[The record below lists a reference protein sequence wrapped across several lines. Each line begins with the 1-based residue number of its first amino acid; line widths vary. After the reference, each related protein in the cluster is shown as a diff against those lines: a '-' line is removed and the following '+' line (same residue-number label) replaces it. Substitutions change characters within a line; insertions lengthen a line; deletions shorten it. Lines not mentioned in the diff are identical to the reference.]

1 MDKNSEIIR
10 TEILRILNESGK
22 IRGNELAKRVI
33 KKVGNEKI
41 VYREISSLVEE
52 GEIDKKIH
60 SKAHIEYELIN
71 LDESINE
78 QLKNLHKEIE
88 IIYDEINKFKVTTEQ
103 EKFTYQERLRSVIHL
118 IHIVQSTDGI
128 MKLLS
133 NYPSYKKDKMFS
145 QINRRLNDSWQTIME
160 IISLQVED
168 NFLNEILSNLRVL
181 QFDAKNVN

>member
-1 MDKNSEIIR
+1 MDITSEIIR
-10 TEILRILNESGK
+10 TEILRVLNEGGK
-22 IRGNELAKRVI
+22 IRGNELAERVI

-41 VYREISSLVEE
+41 VYREISSLVQS
-52 GEIDKKIH
+52 GEIDKKVH
-60 SKAHIEYELIN
+60 SRAHIEYELIN
-71 LDESINE
+71 LDESVNE

-88 IIYDEINKFKVTTEQ
+88 VIYDEIKKFKITIEQ
-103 EKFTYQERLRSVIHL
+103 EKLIFQERLRSVIHL

-133 NYPSYKKDKMFS
+133 HYPSFKKDKMYS
-145 QINRRLNDSWQTIME
+145 QIIRRINDCWQIIMD
-160 IISLQVED
+160 IIAHQDEE

>member
-1 MDKNSEIIR
+1 MDITSEIIR
-10 TEILRILNESGK
+10 TEILRVLNEGGK
-22 IRGNELAKRVI
+22 IRGNELAERVI

-41 VYREISSLVEE
+41 VYREISSLVQA
-52 GEIDKKIH
+52 GEIDKKVH
-60 SKAHIEYELIN
+60 SRAHIEYELIN
-71 LDESINE
+71 LDESVNE

-88 IIYDEINKFKVTTEQ
+88 VIYDEIKKFNITIEQ
-103 EKFTYQERLRSVIHL
+103 EKLIFQERLRSVIHL

-133 NYPSYKKDKMFS
+133 HYPSFKKDKMYS
-145 QINRRLNDSWQTIME
+145 QIIRRINDCWQIIMD
-160 IISLQVED
+160 IIAHQDEE

>member
-1 MDKNSEIIR
+1 MDKSSEIIR

-41 VYREISSLVEE
+41 VYREISSLVEA
-52 GEIDKKIH
+52 GEIDKKVH
-60 SKAHIEYELIN
+60 SRAHIEYELIN
-71 LDESINE
+71 LDESVNE

-88 IIYDEINKFKVTTEQ
+88 VIYDEIKKFNINTEQ
-103 EKFTYQERLRSVIHL
+103 EKLTFQERLRSVIHL

-133 NYPSYKKDKMFS
+133 LYPSFKKDKMFS
-145 QINRRLNDSWQTIME
+145 QIIRRVNDCWQTIMN
-160 IISLQVED
+160 IIVHQEEE
-168 NFLNEILSNLRVL
+168 NFLNEILTNLRVL
-181 QFDAKNVN
+181 QFNAKNVN

>member
-1 MDKNSEIIR
+1 MDITSEIIR
-10 TEILRILNESGK
+10 TEILRVLNEGGK
-22 IRGNELAKRVI
+22 IRGNELAERVI

-41 VYREISSLVEE
+41 VYREISSLVQS
-52 GEIDKKIH
+52 GEIDKKVH
-60 SKAHIEYELIN
+60 SRAHIEYELIN
-71 LDESINE
+71 LDESVNE

-88 IIYDEINKFKVTTEQ
+88 VIYDEIKKFKITIEQ
-103 EKFTYQERLRSVIHL
+103 EKLIFQERLRSVIHL

-133 NYPSYKKDKMFS
+133 HYPSFKKDKMYS
-145 QINRRLNDSWQTIME
+145 QIIRRIDDCWQIIMD
-160 IISLQVED
+160 IIAHQDEE

>member
-10 TEILRILNESGK
+10 IEILRILNENGK

-41 VYREISSLVEE
+41 VYREISLLVEA
-52 GEIDKKIH
+52 GEIDKKVH
-60 SKAHIEYELIN
+60 SRAHIEYELIN
-71 LDESINE
+71 LDETVNE

-88 IIYDEINKFKVTTEQ
+88 VIYEEIKKFNITTEQ
-103 EKFTYQERLRSVIHL
+103 EKLSFQERLRSVIHL

-133 NYPSYKKDKMFS
+133 YYPSFKKDRMFS
-145 QINRRLNDSWQTIME
+145 QIIRKINDCWQTIMN
-160 IISLQVED
+160 IIAHQKEE

>member
-1 MDKNSEIIR
+1 MDITSEIIR
-10 TEILRILNESGK
+10 TEILRVLNEGGK
-22 IRGNELAKRVI
+22 IRGNELAERVI

-41 VYREISSLVEE
+41 VYREISSLVQS
-52 GEIDKKIH
+52 GEIDKKVH
-60 SKAHIEYELIN
+60 SRAHIEYELIN
-71 LDESINE
+71 LDESVNE

-88 IIYDEINKFKVTTEQ
+88 VIYDEIKKFKITIEQ
-103 EKFTYQERLRSVIHL
+103 EKLIFQERLRSVIHL

-133 NYPSYKKDKMFS
+133 HYPSFKKDKMYS
-145 QINRRLNDSWQTIME
+145 QIIRRIEDCWQIIMD
-160 IISLQVED
+160 IIAHQDEE